1 MDNDNYDYNHGQRA
15 PPKLYTPPRDR
26 LPPPRESTRFSIDDV
41 SQLAN
46 TRPPCQIPVD
56 YELEAIIAK
65 RRRLEVKYKFRD
77 NIEFFYY
84 SYTRLRL
91 NFRLFTPMSNVC

>member
-1 MDNDNYDYNHGQRA
+1 MENDSHGYNQGQRA
-15 PPKLYTPPRDR
+15 PPRPYTPPRDR
-26 LPPPRESTRFSIDDV
+26 IPPRQEPARFSIDDI

-65 RRRLEVKYKFRD
+65 RRRLEVREDYR
-77 NIEFFYY
+77 
-84 SYTRLRL
+84 RLRCFY
-91 NFRLFTPMSNVC
+91 NSAFIDFCA

>member
-1 MDNDNYDYNHGQRA
+1 MDNDSYSYNQGHRA
-15 PPKLYTPPRDR
+15 PPRERYTPPRER
-26 LPPPRESTRFSIDDV
+26 LPLPRESTRFSIDDI

-65 RRRLEVKYKFRD
+65 RRRLEVNLSEKVDFD
-77 NIEFFYY
+77 FSDIEK
-84 SYTRLRL
+84 T
-91 NFRLFTPMSNVC
+91 SN